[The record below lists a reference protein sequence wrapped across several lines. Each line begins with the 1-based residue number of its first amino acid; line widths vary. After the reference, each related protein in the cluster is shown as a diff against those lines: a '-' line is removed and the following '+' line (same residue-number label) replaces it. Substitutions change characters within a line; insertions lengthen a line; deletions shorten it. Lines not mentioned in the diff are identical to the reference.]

1 MHLARNVHTSEV
13 VVIKIVDKRKAIGSH
28 RKKAVLDELNVL
40 KVKHP
45 AVIELKDFFVTKDYL
60 VLVME

>member
-1 MHLARNVHTSEV
+1 MAKNIHTEEV
-13 VVIKIVDKRKAIGSH
+13 VVIKIVDKRKAIGSQ